1 MFCAECAIISANIP
15 LKFDKAGVAC
25 LIFCLRV
32 VLLRVIVHKPMNF
45 QMSVPEK
52 WGESQQTE
60 RNDKAAQSAHVYCDL
75 RGVFVLVLSTD
86 FACGDW

>member
-1 MFCAECAIISANIP
+1 MFCAECAYISANIP

-52 WGESQQTE
+52 WGESLQTE
-60 RNDKAAQSAHVYCDL
+60 RNDKAAQAAHIYCNL
-75 RGVFVLVLSTD
+75 RGIFVLAFSSV
-86 FACGDW
+86 FACSDW